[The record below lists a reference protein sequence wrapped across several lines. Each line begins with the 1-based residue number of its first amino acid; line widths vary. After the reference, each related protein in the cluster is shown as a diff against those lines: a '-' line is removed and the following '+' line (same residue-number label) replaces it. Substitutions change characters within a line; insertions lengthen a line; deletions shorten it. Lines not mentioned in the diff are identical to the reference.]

1 MTLPRLNF
9 TSEKTI
15 NIPLHRAYW
24 ALLDI
29 PFDGGSLDSSSSSLD
44 DFSGL
49 QRRRLSAFSL
59 DDDPPAQRRISASSL
74 DDPPTLLE
82 PPPPH
87 PKMTSSQS
95 EQHLLAAE
103 TDTPETSAPSTPEP
117 FASHQVKIPG
127 NSGQEDAGGVLLQLP
142 RP

>member
-1 MTLPRLNF
+1 MTLPGLNF
-9 TSEKTI
+9 TSEKTS

-29 PFDGGSLDSSSSSLD
+29 PFDGGSLDFSSSSLD

-103 TDTPETSAPSTPEP
+103 TDTP
-117 FASHQVKIPG
+117 
-127 NSGQEDAGGVLLQLP
+127 
-142 RP
+142 